1 MHFKLL
7 FGVWTRLLREHGHA
21 ISPRKIGKAA
31 TITFAS
37 VCYSLL
43 DQLQESR
50 FRDELAQIE
59 LPRSPIFIVGHW
71 RSGTTLLHEL
81 LCLDRRH
88 AYAST
93 RACMNPSEF
102 LFDGSPQA
110 GVVKG
115 ASIKRPMDN
124 MTVSAE
130 SPQED
135 EFALFALG
143 APSPYEHWMFP
154 AKLESHPEYFGWEGM
169 SLEDVARWKSIF
181 VKFLKRVA
189 LKNPGRL
196 VIKSPPHS
204 YRLKVLRETFPD
216 AVFVRILRD
225 PYVLF
230 ASTRHLLTRMFRLYA
245 LTEYRMEDLE
255 EYVLA
260 NGLRMEKALAESL
273 PDVPEGRYHVIQY
286 EDLVAHP
293 IEQMAG
299 LYAKLRLGDFGAI
312 LPAIRAYLDSHNDY
326 QVNQFELSREEE
338 KLVSERWRDMILG
351 QGYSLR

>member
-1 MHFKLL
+1 
-7 FGVWTRLLREHGHA
+7 
-21 ISPRKIGKAA
+21 
-31 TITFAS
+31 
-37 VCYSLL
+37 
-43 DQLQESR
+43 
-50 FRDELAQIE
+50 
-59 LPRSPIFIVGHW
+59 
-71 RSGTTLLHEL
+71 
-81 LCLDRRH
+81 
-88 AYAST
+88 
-93 RACMNPSEF
+93 
-102 LFDGSPQA
+102 
-110 GVVKG
+110 
-115 ASIKRPMDN
+115 
-124 MTVSAE
+124 
-130 SPQED
+130 
-135 EFALFALG
+135 
-143 APSPYEHWMFP
+143 
-154 AKLESHPEYFGWEGM
+154 
-169 SLEDVARWKSIF
+169 
-181 VKFLKRVA
+181 
-189 LKNPGRL
+189 
-196 VIKSPPHS
+196 
-204 YRLKVLRETFPD
+204 VLRETFPD